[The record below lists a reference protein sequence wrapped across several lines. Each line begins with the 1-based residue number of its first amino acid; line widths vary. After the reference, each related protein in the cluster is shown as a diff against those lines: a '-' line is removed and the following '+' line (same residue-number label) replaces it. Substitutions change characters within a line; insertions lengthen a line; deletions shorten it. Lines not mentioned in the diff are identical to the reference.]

1 MNNRSTGTPTARDG
15 VAEALHD
22 AWRKSGGVPGVVVA
36 SAPTVVF
43 VVTSAL
49 SGLPTAIIAAAGTAV
64 LAFAYRLARRE
75 ALRGA
80 LAGLVVAAVCALVAA
95 LTGEARGFF
104 LLPTVLPAAILLVC
118 LGTVVARR
126 PLTGLLLNRVAG
138 GPTDWR
144 RHRDLMHV
152 YDVTTLIAVAVN
164 AVNFALQAW
173 FYAAG
178 QTAVL
183 AVAHVATG
191 PVFAT
196 LVAGTLVAVR
206 RRLARERAAEPTAQ

>member
-1 MNNRSTGTPTARDG
+1 M
-15 VAEALHD
+15 
-22 AWRKSGGVPGVVVA
+22 
-36 SAPTVVF
+36 
-43 VVTSAL
+43 
-49 SGLPTAIIAAAGTAV
+49 
-64 LAFAYRLARRE
+64 
-75 ALRGA
+75 
-80 LAGLVVAAVCALVAA
+80 C
-95 LTGEARGFF
+95 
-104 LLPTVLPAAILLVC
+104 
-118 LGTVVARR
+118 
-126 PLTGLLLNRVAG
+126 
-138 GPTDWR
+138 
-144 RHRDLMHV
+144 V

-178 QTAVL
+178 QTAML